1 MTFKN
6 KFQFISLIILSSV
19 LFSACTSN
27 KTETNL
33 NLNMDQKISPTTVPT
48 VAPVVTNTPVSS
60 ESSAKTKTGET
71 LVAIQ
76 TKDGQIVLKL
86 YSKEAPNTVANF
98 IKKADSGFYKGLTFH
113 RVIAGF
119 MAQGGDPIGTG
130 TGGGQIASE
139 INTIPFVRGTIGL
152 ARGGNKAISNDSQ
165 FFICFSTEGCQHLTG
180 DYVNFGEVV
189 SGLDVLDKIQ
199 QGDNIINITSQT
211 K

>member
-1 MTFKN
+1 MALKN

-19 LFSACTSN
+19 LFSACTSS

-48 VAPVVTNTPVSS
+48 VTPVITNTPVSS
-60 ESSAKTKTGET
+60 DSSAKTKTGET

-139 INTIPFVRGTIGL
+139 INNIPFVRGTIGL

-165 FFICFSTEGCQHLTG
+165 FFICFTNEGCQHLTG
-180 DYVNFGEVV
+180 DYVNFGEVI